1 MPKKKAELQMS
12 EDEIRESIL
21 KYFYDAWKNPRGM
34 ESHKLMISKICSD
47 LKEKGI
53 EKKYVIRNL
62 HYLIETKWV
71 VEEIKESQ
79 YITVKMRIPTEKK
92 TYYIS
97 QNGIDFFDKPSKFQK
112 TNPLAGVNMGNV
124 VNSVIILGDNN
135 YVRNENKVLGESLG
149 KFGNQIRL
157 SSELS
162 DDEKIDYQAEINT
175 IKSQLAKINPD
186 KGIIEK
192 SWNIL
197 KKGVATIGGIAGV
210 YNTVKPLIDSFLG

>member
-1 MPKKKAELQMS
+1 MS